1 MADSLTD
8 GAPLLDI
15 CGQVFVLAG
24 EKYSLTRLSLRAQ
37 PPTVMKVS
45 TALAPSGL
53 HVSLET
59 SLLRNYELV
68 NLARLEPIFRHQF
81 LTFVYL
87 LHG

>member
-37 PPTVMKVS
+37 HPTVMKVC

-81 LTFVYL
+81 LTLVYL